1 MKTSLFKHWGYI
13 MDEKA
18 KSYIE
23 LYIYFSK
30 NLGRFLTKS
39 EQDFLKWI
47 VIKES

>member
-1 MKTSLFKHWGYI
+1 